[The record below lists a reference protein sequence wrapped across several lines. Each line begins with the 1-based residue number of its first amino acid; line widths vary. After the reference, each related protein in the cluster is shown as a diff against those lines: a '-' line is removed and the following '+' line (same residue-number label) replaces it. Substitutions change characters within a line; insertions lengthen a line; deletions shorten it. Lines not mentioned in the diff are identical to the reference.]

1 MTCISGKY
9 ETLLKNLKRINI
21 DFISPEEAKDIKKLL
36 AEVKQMRK
44 ELKRS
49 GKVSLH
55 VSESFF

>member
-1 MTCISGKY
+1 M
-9 ETLLKNLKRINI
+9 LLKSLKRINI
-21 DFISPEEAKDIKKLL
+21 NFVSPEEAKDLQKLL

-44 ELKRS
+44 ELRRS